1 METTE
6 AVQPTEEGGLLDSV
20 TTEDSQGTEQQ
31 NPQTAQISHLAE
43 QEDDT
48 PLDRPDWWPEN
59 FWKKDDA
66 APDLEGIA
74 KSWMDLRK
82 QISQGKHK
90 APADGKYDTSAF
102 GAIPENDPVRSH
114 VMSWAQEN
122 GISQLAL
129 DSLVGK
135 VVGMGAEKVETV
147 TRSIAEEKASLGPN
161 ADVII
166 KGMTDWARGLVNKGV
181 WGKDDFEEFK

>member
-31 NPQTAQISHLAE
+31 NPQATAISHLE
-43 QEDDT
+43 EPEDDT

-90 APADGKYDTSAF
+90 APEVAAGMYTVAK
-102 GAIPENDPVRSH
+102 H
-114 VMSWAQEN
+114 VC
-122 GISQLAL
+122 
-129 DSLVGK
+129 
-135 VVGMGAEKVETV
+135 
-147 TRSIAEEKASLGPN
+147 
-161 ADVII
+161 
-166 KGMTDWARGLVNKGV
+166 
-181 WGKDDFEEFK
+181 